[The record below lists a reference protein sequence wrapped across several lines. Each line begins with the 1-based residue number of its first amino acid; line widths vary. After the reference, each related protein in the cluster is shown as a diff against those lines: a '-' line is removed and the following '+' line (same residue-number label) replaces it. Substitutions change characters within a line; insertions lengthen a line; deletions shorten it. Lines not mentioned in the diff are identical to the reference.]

1 MLKSLLKELTFPKS
15 LIVCI
20 LQEHMYDWKVGW
32 HNLLLSTWND
42 ILIDMDMPE
51 KNCPELTE
59 KTADS
64 IDDSCLQELFVSTQ
78 INNLGLCVKAGLQ

>member
-1 MLKSLLKELTFPKS
+1 
-15 LIVCI
+15 
-20 LQEHMYDWKVGW
+20 MYDWKVGW

-64 IDDSCLQELFVSTQ
+64 MMILVYKNYLSQL
-78 INNLGLCVKAGLQ
+78 K